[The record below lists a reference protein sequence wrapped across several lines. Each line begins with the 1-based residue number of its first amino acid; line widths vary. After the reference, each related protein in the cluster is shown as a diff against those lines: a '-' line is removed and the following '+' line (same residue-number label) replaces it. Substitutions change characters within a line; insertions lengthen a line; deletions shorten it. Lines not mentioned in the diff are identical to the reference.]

1 MPSQQQ
7 HHAGVVL
14 MNGGVDAP
22 EHERAVH
29 QGLAI
34 RLATLLGTRFIDED
48 EALLARDSRLY
59 YLPSR
64 TLIDSE
70 RHALLGI
77 RSEQDLFGGVV
88 DYPFM
93 ATKAISHPLPPGF
106 SSPHGWTDAFA
117 TACGDALLQG
127 WTVFS
132 LDQARVAAGQM
143 LRSGAVRL
151 KPVRATAG
159 RGQVVV
165 RDQPAL
171 DTALAA
177 MSDDELA
184 LWGLV
189 LEQNLTEVE
198 TFSVGQVRV
207 AGITASYFGTQQL
220 TRDNAGEEVYGGS
233 TLTVVRGDFS
243 DLLTLSLDDSTRLA
257 IDQALRYD
265 QAAGM
270 HLAGFFASR
279 RNYDIARGKDEDG
292 AIRSGVLEQ
301 SWRVGGASSAE
312 VLALEAFA
320 ADPRLDIVTA
330 STHEVFG
337 DCTVPDTATLF
348 YQGNDAEVG
357 RISKYAQIGIYEHP
371 Q

>member
-1 MPSQQQ
+1 MPSRPQ
-7 HHAGVVL
+7 HKAGVVL
-14 MNGGVDAP
+14 MYDGVDAP
-22 EHERAVH
+22 EHEQAVH

-34 RLATLLGTRFIDED
+34 RLATLLGARFIDED
-48 EALLARDSRLY
+48 EAAHASDSNLY

-64 TLIDSE
+64 TLIDSP

-93 ATKAISHPLPPGF
+93 ATKAISHPLPPG
-106 SSPHGWTDAFA
+106 SHSPHGWTDAFA
-117 TACGDALLQG
+117 KACGDALLHG

-132 LDQARVAAGQM
+132 LAEARVTGGQM

-151 KPVRATAG
+151 KPVRASAG

-165 RDQPAL
+165 RDRPAL
-171 DTALAA
+171 DTALAT

-184 LWGLV
+184 VWGLV

-220 TRDNAGEEVYGGS
+220 THDNAGEEVYGGS
-233 TLTVVRGDFS
+233 TLTVVRGD
-243 DLLTLSLDDSTRLA
+243 LRKLSRLDVDGPTRLA
-257 IDQALRYD
+257 IEQALRYD
-265 QAAGM
+265 SAADM

-279 RNYDIARGKDEDG
+279 RNYDIAQGKDEDG
-292 AIRSGVLEQ
+292 VMRSGVLEQ

-320 ADPRLDIVTA
+320 ADPMLDIVTA

-337 DCTVPDTATLF
+337 ECTVPETATLF
-348 YQGNDAEVG
+348 YQGDDAEVG

>member
-1 MPSQQQ
+1 MPSRPQ
-7 HHAGVVL
+7 HKAGVVL
-14 MNGGVDAP
+14 MDGGVSAP
-22 EHERAVH
+22 EHEQAVH

-34 RLATLLGTRFIDED
+34 RLATLLGTRFIDQD
-48 EALLARDSRLY
+48 EALHVGDADFY

-93 ATKAISHPLPPGF
+93 ATKAISHTLPPGF
-106 SSPHGWTDAFA
+106 HSPHGWTDAFA
-117 TACGDALLQG
+117 ETCGDALLYG

-132 LDQARVAAGQM
+132 VAEARVTAKQM
-143 LRSGAVRL
+143 LQTGAVRL

-165 RDQPAL
+165 RDRAGL
-171 DTALAA
+171 DAALAA
-177 MSDDELA
+177 MNDEELA
-184 LWGLV
+184 VWGLV

-233 TLTVVRGDFS
+233 TLTVVRGDYRK
-243 DLLTLSLDDSTRLA
+243 LLALDLDDPTRLA
-257 IDQALRYD
+257 IEQATRYD
-265 QAAGM
+265 CAADK

-292 AIRSGVLEQ
+292 LMRSGVLEQ

-320 ADPRLDIVTA
+320 GDAKLAIVNA

-348 YQGNDAEVG
+348 YQGDDAEVG

-371 Q
+371 

>member
-1 MPSQQQ
+1 MASRAQQK
-7 HHAGVVL
+7 AGVVL
-14 MNGGVDAP
+14 LNGDVDAP

-34 RLATLLGTRFIDED
+34 RLATLLGTRFIDEG
-48 EALLARDSRLY
+48 EAALVGSSELY
-59 YLPSR
+59 YLPPR
-64 TLIDSE
+64 TLMDSE

-77 RSEQDLFGGVV
+77 KSEQDLFGGLI
-88 DYPFM
+88 DCPFM

-106 SSPHGWTDAFA
+106 KRPYGWTDAFA
-117 TACGDALLQG
+117 VACGDALLDG

-132 LDQARVAAGQM
+132 LAEARVTAGQM
-143 LRSGAVRL
+143 LQEGAVRL

-165 RDQPAL
+165 RDEAAL
-171 DTALAA
+171 DAALAQ
-177 MSDDELA
+177 MNDDELA
-184 LWGLV
+184 VWGLV
-189 LEQNLTEVE
+189 LEQNLAEVQ

-233 TLTVVRGDFS
+233 TLTVIRGDYRR
-243 DLLTLSLDDSTRLA
+243 LLRLDMDDPTRLA
-257 IDQALRYD
+257 IEQALRYD
-265 QAAGM
+265 SAASE

-279 RNYDIARGKDEDG
+279 RNYDIARGKDESG
-292 AIRSGVLEQ
+292 ATRSGVLEQ

-312 VLALEAFA
+312 ILALEAFA
-320 ADPRLDIVTA
+320 QDPGLHIVTA

-337 DCTVPDTATLF
+337 DCTVPGSATLF

-357 RISKYAQIGIYEHP
+357 RISKYAQIGSYEHP
-371 Q
+371 